1 MLQSTNPQ
9 IFLEPKQYETLQQI
23 AEARGSSVVAVVQ
36 EVVQLG
42 IESLQK
48 QKQQRREALQRLNR
62 IRQEIQQT
70 HGMIADDLVAEV
82 RTEREAQIEQMLN
95 DLL

>member
-9 IFLEPKQYETLQQI
+9 IFLEPKQYKTLQQI

-42 IESLQK
+42 IETLQK
-48 QKQQRREALQRLNR
+48 QQAAATGGFGATEPYPTRSS
-62 IRQEIQQT
+62 
-70 HGMIADDLVAEV
+70 ADAWDDC
-82 RTEREAQIEQMLN
+82 R
-95 DLL
+95 